1 MLQAQVELWVLEAQ
15 AGDKHAFSALCQ
27 HFYPSA
33 LGFAAKIAGDTTLA
47 EDAVQDALIKLSKT
61 IYKLEDPATIN
72 AWVFRLVRWQV
83 LDYLKVKNR
92 YKSLSDIE
100 ISECEA
106 VETEPEE
113 VMEGVKL
120 GLSKL
125 PSLEGQ
131 VIYLFYLE
139 ELSIAE
145 ISNIL
150 EIPEGTVKS
159 RLFRARKLFKQV
171 LEQEN

>member
-1 MLQAQVELWVLEAQ
+1 M
-15 AGDKHAFSALCQ
+15 
-27 HFYPSA
+27 
-33 LGFAAKIAGDTTLA
+33 
-47 EDAVQDALIKLSKT
+47 
-61 IYKLEDPATIN
+61 
-72 AWVFRLVRWQV
+72 FRLVRWQV
-83 LDYLKVKNR
+83 LDYLKVNNR

-106 VETEPEE
+106 VEAEPEE

-125 PSLEGQ
+125 PPLEGQ
-131 VIYLFYLE
+131 AIYLFYLE